1 VNNVAKVGTPL
12 NKLGDNEAVI
22 VSVARTP
29 LGRAF
34 KGSLIGNRPDDLL
47 ALVIAEAVKRVP
59 ALDKSEIEDVI
70 VGCGF
75 PQGESGMNVARV
87 AALLAGLP
95 NEVPGVT
102 VNRFCSS
109 GLVAITLAAQQIALG
124 LGDVYVAGGVET
136 SSRVVPQDFV
146 PNPRFKGEEGLPNVY
161 IAMGQ
166 TAENVARRFGVSRE
180 DQDFLAY
187 KSQQKASKAIAD
199 GLFDAEIV
207 PVTTPEGKVI
217 SRDDG
222 PRPETTVEVLSN
234 LKPVFREDGTVTA
247 GNSCPLN
254 DGAAAVVLMSLGK
267 ARALGVTPL
276 ARLVT
281 MAVAGIEPEIMGVG
295 PIRAV
300 PKALARAGLT
310 IEDIDIVELNEA
322 FASQVIEVCRQ
333 VKVDIDKQLNPKG
346 GAIALGHPFGCTG
359 ARIMSTL
366 VTGLKQFD
374 KQIGLE
380 TMCVGGGQG
389 YAAIVERLN

>member
-1 VNNVAKVGTPL
+1 LNNVAKIGTPVE
-12 NKLGDNEAVI
+12 KMGDNEAVI

-34 KGSLIGNRPDDLL
+34 KGSLIGVRPDDLL
-47 ALVIAEAVKRVP
+47 ALVISEAVNR
-59 ALDKSEIEDVI
+59 ASGIDKTEIEDVI

-109 GLVAITLAAQQIALG
+109 GLVAITIAAQQIALG
-124 LGDVYVAGGVET
+124 LGDIYVAGGVET

-146 PNPRFKGEEGLPNVY
+146 PNPRFKAEEGLPNVY

-180 DQDFLAY
+180 DQDLLAY

-199 GLFDAEIV
+199 GLFNDEIV
-207 PVTTPEGKVI
+207 PVTTPEGKVV

-222 PRPETTVEVLSN
+222 PRPETTVEVLAN
-234 LKPVFREDGTVTA
+234 LKPAFREDGTVTA

-267 ARALGVTPL
+267 ARALGIQPM

-281 MAVAGIEPEIMGVG
+281 MAVAGLEPEIMGVG

-310 IEDIDIVELNEA
+310 INDIDIVELNEA

-333 VKVDIDKQLNPKG
+333 LNIDIDKQLNPKG

-374 KQIGLE
+374 KHIGLE

-389 YAAIVERLN
+389 YAAVVERLN